1 MNYAALRYVVEQA
14 RVDGAAWQ
22 VLVVIAYRAD
32 KHTGQAPIS
41 RRRLATEARV
51 STGTVHYV
59 LDDLIGRGVL
69 EVVIEGSG
77 RRSMIYRIVVPHD
90 ASGSTVE
97 PKPESPVEPLQPVD
111 NSVDNIVDNTVDNSV
126 VAQSESRSGSTDR
139 PVVAQW
145 AGRPIGRRENRRED
159 LEGTSAA
166 ALAASADPTA
176 DAVGGRSAERNGRV
190 PQSATAE
197 LAKLRAE
204 TTAKR
209 IAAQQAERQRLERLH
224 GPASSEPD
232 ARDPPAQ
239 LAL

>member
-32 KHTGQAPIS
+32 KHTGEAPIS
-41 RRRLATEARV
+41 RRRLAAEARV

-59 LDDLIGRGVL
+59 LDDLICRGLL

-77 RRSMIYRIVVPHD
+77 RRSMIYRIIVP
-90 ASGSTVE
+90 ANSSGSTTE
-97 PKPESPVEPLQPVD
+97 PKPESPSEPLQA
-111 NSVDNIVDNTVDNSV
+111 VDNSV

-139 PVVAQW
+139 TVVAQW

-166 ALAASADPTA
+166 APTAPADSTA
-176 DAVGGRSAERNGRV
+176 DAVGGRSGTNGRV
-190 PQSATAE
+190 PPAVATE
-197 LAKLRAE
+197 LAKLRAD
-204 TTAKR
+204 TAAKR
-209 IAAQQAERQRLERLH
+209 IAAQQAEQERLERLYD
-224 GPASSEPD
+224 PTATEPD
-232 ARDPPAQ
+232 ARDPPARV
-239 LAL
+239 AL